1 MYSCQLSE
9 RQETITQLYKWV
21 DTEEQVSDWGLTYPD
36 NSDAATSHHSRMS
49 LNAGLQVSFF
59 LIWLKTCT

>member
-21 DTEEQVSDWGLTYPD
+21 DTEEQGSDWGLTYPG
-36 NSDAATSHHSRMS
+36 NSDTATSHHSRMS

-59 LIWLKTCT
+59 LI